1 MFVYVLDLI
10 IPGKPVAITWGERDI
25 TLISAS
31 LNLPLPSTRTRTCT
45 YFCRLHYIQYLND
58 ARSLTKCMRRD
69 VRFGMYMLVRELLV
83 HTYDLDEYKF
93 DGFTITG
100 ENHESLSSHWYHV
113 YYSIYSVLVLVLRH
127 VHTSI
132 SSEIKLTQR
141 PRLATGRGRG
151 NEANLRVDSKSWA
164 VE

>member
-1 MFVYVLDLI
+1 
-10 IPGKPVAITWGERDI
+10 
-25 TLISAS
+25 
-31 LNLPLPSTRTRTCT
+31 
-45 YFCRLHYIQYLND
+45 
-58 ARSLTKCMRRD
+58 MRRD

-132 SSEIKLTQR
+132 SSEI
-141 PRLATGRGRG
+141 
-151 NEANLRVDSKSWA
+151 
-164 VE
+164 